1 MKKETLIIDLNQTE
15 EREYEEKLRKP
26 AQILRA
32 GGTVIFPTETV
43 YGLGA
48 DATDARAASKIYLA
62 KGRPSDNPLIV
73 HIAEL
78 SQLEGVVREVG
89 ERERKLIAAF
99 WPGPLTLIFRRG
111 ETIPRETT
119 GGLDTVAVRMPSGR
133 IAAVLIRMAGLPIAA
148 PSANLSG
155 RPSLTCGE
163 YILKEMWGRVDAI
176 IIDRDSEIGL
186 ESTVLDMTQEIPLIL
201 RPGKVTPRDIEEVLG
216 LRIQVDA
223 SLKDP
228 RETPKSPGMKY
239 RHYSPKAEIF
249 IVTGTGEEQRKKV
262 SAGLERARKEG
273 KKAAVI
279 TLEERVPLY
288 GDSALSIGRDAEEA
302 SRNIFTLLRKA
313 DEMGIAR
320 LFFEALDEEGIGEAL
335 MNRMTKA
342 AGNHRI

>member
-1 MKKETLIIDLNQTE
+1 MEKETLIIDLNKIQ

-26 AQILRA
+26 AQILRE

-48 DATDARAASKIYLA
+48 NAADAQAASKIYLA

-89 ERERKLIAAF
+89 ERERKLIDAF

-111 ETIPRETT
+111 EKIPCETT
-119 GGLDTVAVRMPSGR
+119 GGLDTVAVRMPSGK
-133 IAAVLIRMAGLPIAA
+133 IAAKLIRMAGLPIAA

-163 YILKEMWGRVDAI
+163 YILKEMRGRVDAI
-176 IIDRDSEIGL
+176 ILDKDSEIGL

-216 LRIQVDA
+216 ISIKVDA

-228 RETPKSPGMKY
+228 HEPPKSPGMKY

-249 IVTGTGEEQRKKV
+249 IVTGTREEQQKKV
-262 SAGLERARKEG
+262 SAELQRARKEG
-273 KKAAVI
+273 KKAAVM
-279 TLEERVPLY
+279 TLEERMKLY

-320 LFFEALDEEGIGEAL
+320 LLFEALDEEGIGEAL